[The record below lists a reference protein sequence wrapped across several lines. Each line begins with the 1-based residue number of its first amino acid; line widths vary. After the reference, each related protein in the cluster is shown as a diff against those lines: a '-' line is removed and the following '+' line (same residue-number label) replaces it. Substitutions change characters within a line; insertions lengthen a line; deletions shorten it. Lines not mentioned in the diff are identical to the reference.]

1 MDWKNIPF
9 RILIV
14 WQKGISLHN
23 FMGIDFLMRIEFGSS
38 IKESIWSGFLTK
50 KILPVISSH
59 LNSLKLTLEKLPW
72 IGFIIARNNYGPE
85 TVSRGAVEK

>member
-1 MDWKNIPF
+1 MDWKSIPF

-23 FMGIDFLMRIEFGSS
+23 FMGIDFLMRIEFGSTMG
-38 IKESIWSGFLTK
+38 KYLVRLFDE

-72 IGFIIARNNYGPE
+72 IGFLITRNNNGPE

>member
-1 MDWKNIPF
+1 MDWKSIPF

-38 IKESIWSGFLTK
+38 MGKYLVRLFDEK
-50 KILPVISSH
+50 NSSR
-59 LNSLKLTLEKLPW
+59 NFFSLKLH
-72 IGFIIARNNYGPE
+72 NYL
-85 TVSRGAVEK
+85 R